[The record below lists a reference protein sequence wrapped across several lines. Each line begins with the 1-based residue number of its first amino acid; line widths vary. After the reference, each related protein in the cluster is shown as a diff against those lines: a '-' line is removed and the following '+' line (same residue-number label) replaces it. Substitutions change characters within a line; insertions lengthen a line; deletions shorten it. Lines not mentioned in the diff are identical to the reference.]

1 MQTKVSDG
9 SVLVSGTVSRAAECK
24 RVGAKETPKTTFSIA
39 AGKRQDTTT
48 VFVNCVA
55 WRDLALALA
64 NLQKG
69 DSFFGIGQIKTRT
82 YKGKEYTDLE
92 LEFGISPSAYGITK
106 LSDLPDDAEIPDKF
120 KDHLPFE
127 DSGDEFPDFPDFL
140 P

>member
-69 DSFFGIGQIKTRT
+69 DSFFGVGKIKTRE
-82 YKGKEYTDLE
+82 YNGKQYSDLE
-92 LEFGISPSAYGITK
+92 LEFGISPTACKGKGFTDIPSDK
-106 LSDLPDDAEIPDKF
+106 LDELTDKFQGFTELDDDGDLPF
-120 KDHLPFE
+120 
-127 DSGDEFPDFPDFL
+127 
-140 P
+140 